1 MAGPASVATLME
13 LARAHN
19 AIAAVD
25 CDALSSWGAL
35 PPGSVPLALVKDNV
49 AVAGLP
55 WTAGSPAFADVR
67 ASRDATAVRL
77 LRDKGAALP
86 IKTTLHELAFGVTG
100 ANGWTGAIANPIDKG
115 RASGGSSGGS
125 AAALALGLGDLSL
138 VTDTGGSARIP
149 ASFCGIIGFRPSTGR
164 YPGDGLIGL
173 SPSRDTVGLMARD
186 IRWVEWADAILSGEQ
201 PAVEIDGGR
210 RIGIASAADLG
221 ELEPAVADAYFAMI
235 DLLRAA
241 GHLVVQVDLAEVNA
255 LDEACG
261 FPIALR
267 QTYETLRATAPDLAG
282 IAFDQLLAAV
292 ASPDVAHLLRMAAD
306 GVTVPDAVYA
316 EAIGHSWPALRKAYA
331 TLFAGGV
338 DHILLPTAPLVAP
351 PIDSGEQ
358 LMLNGRPAPTF
369 PTITRFTRP
378 DSMAGLPSIS
388 LPFGVDHRGLPIGM
402 MLIGGRC
409 RDRDLLAFA
418 HALLAYP
425 GYPPPHLPMPI

>member
-1 MAGPASVATLME
+1 MAGPASVATLIE
-13 LARAHN
+13 VARAHN

-25 CDALSSWGAL
+25 CDAVAAWGAL
-35 PPGSVPLALVKDNV
+35 PPGSAPLVLVKDNV
-49 AVAGLP
+49 AVADLP

-67 ASRDATAVRL
+67 AGRDATAVRL

-173 SPSRDTVGLMARD
+173 SPSRDTVGLMARNL
-186 IRWVEWADAILSGEQ
+186 RWIEWADAILSGEQ
-201 PAVEIDGGR
+201 PAMASDGAS

-282 IAFDQLLAAV
+282 IGFERLLAAV
-292 ASPDVAHLLRMAAD
+292 ASPDIAHLLRMAAD
-306 GVTVPDAVYA
+306 GVTVPDTVYA
-316 EAIGHSWPALRKAYA
+316 DAIGHHWPALRKAYA
-331 TLFAGGV
+331 TLFAGV

-358 LMLNGRPAPTF
+358 LMLNGRTAPTF

-388 LPFGVDHRGLPIGM
+388 LPFGADHCGLPIGM
-402 MLIGGRC
+402 MLIGARC

-418 HALLAYP
+418 RALLAHP
-425 GYPPPHLPMPI
+425 GYPPRRLPTPI

>member
-1 MAGPASVATLME
+1 MAGPAIVEALIE
-13 LARAHN
+13 AARAHN

-25 CDALSSWGAL
+25 SEALAAWSAL
-35 PPGSVPLALVKDNV
+35 PPGSAPLVLVKDNV

-55 WTAGSPAFADVR
+55 WTAGSPAFADVL
-67 ASRDATAVRL
+67 AARDATAVRL
-77 LRDKGAALP
+77 LRQHGAILP

-100 ANGWTGAIANPIDKG
+100 ANGWTGAIANPIDRG

-164 YPGDGLIGL
+164 YPCDGLIGL
-173 SPSRDTVGLMARD
+173 SPSRDTIGLMARD
-186 IRWVEWADAILSGEQ
+186 LRWIEWADAILSGEQ
-201 PAVEIDGGR
+201 PVAASDRAG

-221 ELEPAVADAYFAMI
+221 ELEPAVADAYRAMA
-235 DLLRAA
+235 DLLGAA
-241 GHLVVQVDLAEVNA
+241 GHVVMQVDLAQVNA

-282 IAFDQLLAAV
+282 IAFEDLVAAV
-292 ASPDVAHLLRMAAD
+292 ATPDVAHLLRMASD
-306 GVTVPDAVYA
+306 GVTVPDPVYA
-316 EAIGHSWPALRKAYA
+316 EAIGHHWPALRTAYA
-331 TLFAGGV
+331 TLFAGDV
-338 DHILLPTAPLVAP
+338 DRVLLPTAPLVAP

-358 LMLNGRPAPTF
+358 LMLNSRPAPTF
-369 PTITRFTRP
+369 PTLTRFTRP

-388 LPFGVDHRGLPIGM
+388 LPFGSDGQGLPIGM
-402 MLIGGRC
+402 MLIGARH
-409 RDRDLLAFA
+409 RDGDLLAFA
-418 HALLAYP
+418 RALIARPDYPAPRLAT
-425 GYPPPHLPMPI
+425 PI